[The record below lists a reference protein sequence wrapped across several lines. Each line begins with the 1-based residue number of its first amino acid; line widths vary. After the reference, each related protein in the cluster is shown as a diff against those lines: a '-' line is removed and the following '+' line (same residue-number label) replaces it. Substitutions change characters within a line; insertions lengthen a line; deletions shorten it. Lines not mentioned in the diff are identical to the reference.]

1 MYLSFKKFLSFFLI
15 FTTLFFLYQML
26 REDIVDFFGPTVYN
40 CDKVEKL
47 LIGGWHPDI
56 PQEVVQECRK
66 LKKETRRT
74 LNT

>member
-1 MYLSFKKFLSFFLI
+1 
-15 FTTLFFLYQML
+15 ML